1 MAPDN
6 SGLIYAVGSDKTI
19 KQFKESQATKE
30 IDLHTITLSTVVL
43 SHEGTMLFTGSTTG
57 RVQSFKFPLTLP
69 GEWLEYKIHG
79 DIITQM
85 KLSLDDNR
93 LITASKDGSLCF
105 WQVKSLAG
113 APPLRK
119 DTEFTYAAEILI
131 TKSELEDKNRRV
143 FTLQQQVDETKT
155 ESEYQL
161 RLKDNKYIEEGR
173 IAKKKFNA
181 ELTEMKNVIQ
191 RMEADIVTVRKEN
204 SMEMS
209 NVSEQHEKAMADL
222 GEQFK
227 SKLIVEYQKFDNLDD
242 MYNALKRSYE
252 KQMLSMEANTKN
264 ELKKMEKTFDT
275 KLAANDLE
283 VKKHEKLGMEK
294 VRAVEEMLKQTE
306 EDADK
311 EILEL
316 KTKYEKILRSEREA
330 NVRLRGEGGIVKKK
344 LQSVMKDTDEYKT
357 NIAKMTTENQ
367 KLHSTIKNMEKDI
380 SDLKNEI
387 KIRDETIAEKEK
399 IITLQK
405 KTGIELEKNRFVLEH
420 KIENLKQQILPKDDL
435 IRDLRSQIDAME
447 DELNSVTKIQAELE
461 VTIDETKTKLSSATQ
476 ELSQERKRASNM
488 SVVQFRL
495 FKDMNE
501 LSEIL
506 QDGKRLKDSVGS
518 MCKKYIKHLDANG
531 GATTIEDETET
542 NKAFEEIMRQKAFL
556 ERYD

>member
-1 MAPDN
+1 MISAQSN
-6 SGLIYAVGSDKTI
+6 HVGIKCDK
-19 KQFKESQATKE
+19 
-30 IDLHTITLSTVVL
+30 STEWIRSYCPNVYIV
-43 SHEGTMLFTGSTTG
+43 TTG

-105 WQVKSLAG
+105 WQVKSLGG

-119 DTEFTYAAEILI
+119 DTDFTYAAEILI

-191 RMEADIVTVRKEN
+191 RMEADIVTVKKEN
-204 SMEMS
+204 AMEMS

-461 VTIDETKTKLSSATQ
+461 VTIDETKTKLSTATQ

-495 FKDMNE
+495 FKGPVHVIWTGCRMLKLVLHVKYLLL
-501 LSEIL
+501 LSIL
-506 QDGKRLKDSVGS
+506 PVAEFYNLGHIQSI
-518 MCKKYIKHLDANG
+518 IKVP
-531 GATTIEDETET
+531 
-542 NKAFEEIMRQKAFL
+542 
-556 ERYD
+556 